1 MVEQPSTVYKI
12 KYRFQFENMPDS
24 EWAEEEIIKE
34 VYKKIYQPAS
44 SGAIFIFKED
54 EKMELK
60 PVGLMDA
67 K

>member
-1 MVEQPSTVYKI
+1 
-12 KYRFQFENMPDS
+12 MPDS